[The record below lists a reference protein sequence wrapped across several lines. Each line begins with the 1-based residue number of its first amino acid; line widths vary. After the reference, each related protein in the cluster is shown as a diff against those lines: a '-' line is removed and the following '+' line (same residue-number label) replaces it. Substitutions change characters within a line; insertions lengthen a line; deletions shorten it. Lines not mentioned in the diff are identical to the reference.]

1 MVKLN
6 PARLD
11 EIFHALADGTRR
23 AMLLALAEQPASV
36 GALAAP
42 FDISLAAASKHVK
55 VLERAGLVHR
65 TVLGRTHLCALDA
78 APLHAGIE
86 WLRHYEKFWDR
97 RLDALEKLLKAEAPP
112 AARPASNRRRG

>member
-1 MVKLN
+1 MVDNYSAPHTFNHMVKLN

-42 FDISLAAASKHVK
+42 LADP
-55 VLERAGLVHR
+55 
-65 TVLGRTHLCALDA
+65 DA
-78 APLHAGIE
+78 
-86 WLRHYEKFWDR
+86 
-97 RLDALEKLLKAEAPP
+97 
-112 AARPASNRRRG
+112 